1 MRTSTLILSAGLLS
15 LASSFALGQQPPAAP
30 VVTTSANLKEV
41 VFDWD
46 PVPNAYTYWLF
57 EKLYD
62 PTKRTYFTPIKE
74 RIPGSQTFTL
84 LAVSVHQFNWWK
96 NLYVI
101 AACNTAGCT
110 RSAEMSLQDL
120 MLDTIGYVKASNT
133 GAGDNF
139 GRSVIL
145 SADGSTMAVSAPGE
159 DSIATGVNGNQADN
173 SSAGSGAVYVFKRT
187 GRSWAQEAYL
197 KGGVNHPGQA
207 FGAPLDTNSKTI
219 ALSADGNWLAV
230 GAPAQGTTLSHSGA
244 VYLFRRDGATWT
256 LATTLQNATPSAEDQ
271 FGFSVDMSQDGR
283 TLKVSSMKP
292 LDGGGDPRGRT
303 HIYVRPGD
311 TWQHSVTL
319 APYFPGDLCP
329 TVRMTG
335 KGTTLLQ
342 VCDDP
347 VTASGPRLITL
358 RLINNAWVRVA
369 DARLRGF
376 KRDQQLAVDYHGL
389 RLWIMDGGGIGRYYW
404 KEGNWVLESTQ
415 IGSSGPGWPAAIEFD
430 TQGDNAAFSD
440 LLAVTAGA
448 GVVEQN
454 MCCSNQEG
462 AAYMYRYIDGSRPV
476 HQPKPTVKAANPGF
490 QDAFGTS
497 MSFSG
502 NGRIFAVGAPGEDSA
517 ARGVDGDRTSEGA
530 ENSGAVYL
538 Y

>member
-1 MRTSTLILSAGLLS
+1 MRFSKLILAAGLLS
-15 LASSFALGQQPPAAP
+15 LASSFAYAQRPAPPE
-30 VVTTSANLKEV
+30 VTTSANLKEV

-57 EKLYD
+57 EKPYD

-74 RIPGSQTFTL
+74 RIPGSQTFSL
-84 LAVSVHQFNWWK
+84 LSVSAHQFNWWK

-101 AACNTAGCT
+101 AACNPDGCT
-110 RSAEMSLQDL
+110 RSTEMSLQDL

-133 GAGDNF
+133 GTGDNF

-197 KGGVNHPGQA
+197 KGGVSHPGQG

-219 ALSADGNWLAV
+219 ALSGDGNWLAV

-256 LATTLQNATPSAEDQ
+256 LATTLHNATPSAEDQ

-292 LDGGGDPRGRT
+292 LDGGGDPFGRT
-303 HIYVRPGD
+303 HIYTRPGD

-319 APYFPGDLCP
+319 APYFAGDQCP
-329 TVRMTG
+329 TVRMTS
-335 KGTTLLQ
+335 KGNTLIAA
-342 VCDDP
+342 C
-347 VTASGPRLITL
+347 AITSTGMARGVLL
-358 RLINNAWVRVA
+358 RNINNAWVRVA
-369 DARLRGF
+369 DFPLRGF
-376 KRDQQLAVDYHGL
+376 KRDQQLAIDYHAT
-389 RLWIMDGGGIGRYYW
+389 RLWIRDGSGIGRYYW
-404 KEGNWVLESTQ
+404 TEGNFVLESTH

-448 GVVEQN
+448 GVVERN
-454 MCCSNQEG
+454 MCCSSDREG

-476 HQPKPTVKAANPGF
+476 HQPTPTVKAANPGF
-490 QDAFGTS
+490 EDAFGTS

-517 ARGVDGDRTSEGA
+517 ATGVDGDRTSEGA
-530 ENSGAVYL
+530 VDSGAVYL

>member
-1 MRTSTLILSAGLLS
+1 MRSSTLTLTATLLS
-15 LASSFALGQQPPAAP
+15 LAGSVALAQQRPAPPE
-30 VVTTSANLKEV
+30 VTTSANLKEI

-57 EKLYD
+57 EKAYD
-62 PTKRTYFTPIKE
+62 PTKRTFFTPIKD

-84 LAVSVHQFNWWK
+84 LSVAVHQFNWWR
-96 NLYVI
+96 NEYII

-110 RSAEMSLQDL
+110 RSTAMTLVDL
-120 MLDTIGYVKASNT
+120 MLDSIGYVKASNT
-133 GAGDNF
+133 GAGDAF

-145 SADGSTMAVSAPGE
+145 SADGSTLAVSAPGE

-173 SSAGSGAVYVFKRT
+173 SSADSGAVYVFKRT
-187 GRSWAQEAYL
+187 GRAWAQEAYL
-197 KGGVNHPGQA
+197 KGGVNHPGQG

-244 VYLFRRDGATWT
+244 VYLFRRNGATWT

-283 TLKVSSMKP
+283 TLKVSSMNP
-292 LDGGGDPRGRT
+292 VDGDGNPRGRT
-303 HIYVRPGD
+303 HIYTRPGD

-319 APYFPGDLCP
+319 APYFAGDRCP

-335 KGTTLLQ
+335 KGNTLIAACANPATGSARG
-342 VCDDP
+342 VM
-347 VTASGPRLITL
+347 L
-358 RLINNAWVRVA
+358 RLINGAWVRVA
-369 DARLRGF
+369 DIPLRAF
-376 KRDQQLAVDYHGL
+376 KTDQQLAVDYHGT
-389 RLWIMDGGGIGRYYW
+389 RLWIWDGFANIGRYYW
-404 KEGNWVLESTQ
+404 REGAWALESTHL
-415 IGSSGPGWPAAIEFD
+415 GPQDGEWPAAIEFD
-430 TQGDNAAFSD
+430 TQGDNASFSD
-440 LLAVTAGA
+440 LVAITAGA

-454 MCCSNQEG
+454 MCCGNQEG
-462 AAYMYRYIDGSRPV
+462 ASYMFRYIDSSRPV
-476 HQPKPTVKAANPGF
+476 HQPRPTVKAANPGF
-490 QDAFGTS
+490 QDQFGMS

-517 ARGVDGDRTSEGA
+517 ATGVDGNRTSEGA
-530 ENSGAVYL
+530 VDSGAVYL